1 MKSTVAKI
9 MVFLLLIGGICFS
22 QNQISEAARY
32 VFEKENA
39 RAVSYSVQNIQGFQN
54 EFVLVNYASKD
65 AANEYWLR
73 LNLRKQG
80 KISHDIK
87 LDIDGTRYILEA
99 VEKPDNKYYNA
110 ASSIFNGYPGLIR
123 FYNLSP
129 ELVQKIRN
137 AKQLK
142 ITFDIDWYTHPEL
155 NNTVVVEN
163 DFLKKFNYIA
173 GLTYQDF
180 PNYWPVIKDKKSLG
194 LNESK

>member
-1 MKSTVAKI
+1 MKSTAAKI

-80 KISHDIK
+80 KILYDIK
-87 LDIDGTRYILEA
+87 LDIDGTRYIARSCRET
-99 VEKPDNKYYNA
+99 
-110 ASSIFNGYPGLIR
+110 R
-123 FYNLSP
+123 
-129 ELVQKIRN
+129 
-137 AKQLK
+137 
-142 ITFDIDWYTHPEL
+142 
-155 NNTVVVEN
+155 
-163 DFLKKFNYIA
+163 
-173 GLTYQDF
+173 
-180 PNYWPVIKDKKSLG
+180 
-194 LNESK
+194 

>member
-22 QNQISEAARY
+22 QSQISEAARY

-80 KISHDIK
+80 KISYDIK

-110 ASSIFNGYPGLIR
+110 ASSMFNGYSGLIR